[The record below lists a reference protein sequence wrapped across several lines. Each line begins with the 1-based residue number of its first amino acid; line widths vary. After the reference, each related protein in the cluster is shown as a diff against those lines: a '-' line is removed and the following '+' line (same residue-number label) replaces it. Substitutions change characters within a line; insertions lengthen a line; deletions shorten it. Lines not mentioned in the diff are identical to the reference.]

1 EDSYAA
7 FAELNYKILPRLTL
21 TGGLRYTYEVKDGTY
36 DTTVFGGPATTNT
49 TLINARLGV
58 LRPQSYVAH
67 DRESNVSGRA
77 NLAWQATDTV

>member
-1 EDSYAA
+1 AYYLIGQTTGTPAVAVPANLLDGYGTDGHTRLKEDSYAA

-49 TLINARLGV
+49 TLI
-58 LRPQSYVAH
+58 
-67 DRESNVSGRA
+67 
-77 NLAWQATDTV
+77 